1 MSSFIVRRMAFFN
14 SPSAKSG
21 WYHIMIPTTFRCSS
35 FRDQVVCPL
44 PAYPVSTHTPDFV
57 AIFVHIRGIL
67 AVIPSLV
74 WYPEYRP
81 HRRAAALWSAAVWEA
96 QAPAAAFRPQ
106 ASALPARGQERRQ
119 VPRLALPAAFPYFSC
134 LPLSQHP
141 LSGQLRRAL
150 VLGRVVPPL
159 CLAAATQR
167 HTGPSKR

>member
-1 MSSFIVRRMAFFN
+1 MSSLIVRRMALFN
-14 SPSAKSG
+14 STSAKSG

-35 FRDQVVCPL
+35 FRGQVVCPL
-44 PAYPVSTHTPDFV
+44 PAYPVSTHAPDFV
-57 AIFVHIRGIL
+57 AIFVHTRGIL
-67 AVIPSLV
+67 AAIPPRMVPNQS
-74 WYPEYRP
+74 PEYKP
-81 HRRAAALWSAAVWEA
+81 QALWSAAVWKA

-106 ASALPARGQERRQ
+106 ASALPVRGQERRQ
-119 VPRLALPAAFPYFSC
+119 APRPALPAAFPYFSF

-141 LSGQLRRAL
+141 FSGQLRRAL